1 MNANASKCQPS
12 IDWHA
17 CCTVGAAEVTTMNP
31 ISIVTPAVIPPD
43 FLAVPVSGA
52 PFTVPGLLVVAVVV
66 ALCAV
71 LAMDDR
77 WPSIAVGSLPLA
89 VGERHAA

>member
-1 MNANASKCQPS
+1 VNANTSKCQPS

-43 FLAVPVSGA
+43 L
-52 PFTVPGLLVVAVVV
+52 
-66 ALCAV
+66 
-71 LAMDDR
+71 
-77 WPSIAVGSLPLA
+77 LA